1 MLRDVFYMGSKP
13 NAHPREK
20 YAQGLDH
27 ARAMTTTEHFWIINE
42 HCDYRSHDWDFD
54 FDFLPDEEV
63 WTKDHNNIWPSQ
75 HQRDSGTWLCP
86 KVGGQYLIYR
96 ADVDPVIRKNEVN
109 DNWEVPPD
117 IDTTKFD
124 FSWHPDPTSPPYIYQ
139 FGTQLN
145 KEDGPKY
152 VVSNNMGT
160 SYVLRTDKSYQGDKL
175 PRYYIETTLDE
186 LIEKH
191 CTEVF
196 WALNKDIN
204 YDDFEFNWLPQEH
217 QSNFIHA
224 FGSEDNIDTRTYFV
238 NAITYT
244 KGVTQI
250 NYVTDKKINISSTN
264 LDMFYIDR
272 GNNNAESKFSILQ
285 LKFPN
290 IKKTRYLN
298 SWIDTINRCANK
310 STTELFWIL
319 DSTLNYDDFKFDY
332 YPNPW
337 QMNMLHVFGTQWGH
351 WGTTFLVN
359 KNTFAD
365 DTKYLTQVEH
375 VSGINFV
382 KDKRAITD
390 KCNHDIIIVNHS
402 NSHIENVLQTIKVKE
417 SQANISIVEYE
428 GSYLDTLKNI
438 VLSLPDKKDKF
449 VWVISSICDY
459 TNFDFSYICDP
470 YTKDMLHVFASDQQ
484 KFGDTFLL
492 EVNAFKQSLDE
503 LDDLKNYKINF
514 NNHQRVNR
522 LPAPIIISK
531 NECLPDAITD
541 KIDFPYAIYK
551 TIDNTNITPDLDSS
565 ISLWSM
571 SDKNIV
577 ITSLGAT
584 TIIAPKECYS
594 YIKKEVYDYP
604 YIVKSPRLTKSNPL
618 DIVFLSNGEANADE
632 NYEHLLSVTKGL
644 PNSIV
649 RVDGI
654 NGRVQAYHAAL
665 TASNTPWAF
674 TVFAKLKVNDNFDW
688 NWQPD
693 RLQIAKHYIFYAT
706 NPVNGLEYGH
716 QAMISYNKSLVLANI
731 GKGLD
736 FTLDDE
742 HEVVEMNSGIANYN
756 TDEYSTWRTAFR
768 EAIKLC
774 QAQDK
779 ISKHRLD
786 IWLEKGVGEF
796 AEYSILGA
804 KQGAE
809 YYQQVAGD
817 INKLKYSY
825 EWSWLKEKFNK
836 NKL

>member
-1 MLRDVFYMGSKP
+1 MLRDVFYYGSKP

-27 ARAMTTTEHFWIINE
+27 ARAMATTEHFWIINE
-42 HCDYRSHDWDFD
+42 HCDYRTHDWDFD

-63 WTKDHNNIWPSQ
+63 WAKDHNNIWPSQ

-109 DNWEVPPD
+109 DNWKVPPNID
-117 IDTTKFD
+117 IATFD
-124 FSWHPDPTSPPYIYQ
+124 FSWHPDPTSPPYSYQ
-139 FGTQLN
+139 FGTHLN

-152 VVSNNMGT
+152 VISNNIGT
-160 SYVLRTDKSYQGDKL
+160 SYVLRVDKTYQGDKL

-186 LIEKH
+186 LIEKYPK
-191 CTEVF
+191 EVF

-204 YDDFEFNWLPQEH
+204 YTDFEFDWLPLEH
-217 QSNFIHA
+217 QANFIHA

-359 KNTFAD
+359 KNTFAA

-375 VSGINFV
+375 MSGINFV

-417 SQANISIVEYE
+417 PQANISIVEYE
-428 GSYLDTLKNI
+428 DSYLSTLKNI

-449 VWVISSICDY
+449 IWVISSICDY
-459 TNFDFSYICDP
+459 TNFDFSYVCDP

-492 EVNAFKQSLDE
+492 EVSAFKQSLDE

-551 TIDNTNITPDLDSS
+551 TIDNTNINPDLNSS

-604 YIVKSPRLTKSNPL
+604 YIVKSPRLSKSNPL

-644 PNSIV
+644 PNRIV

-674 TVFAKLKVNDNFDW
+674 TVFAKLKVNDSFDW

-716 QAMISYNKSLVLANI
+716 QAMISYNKSLVLTNI

-774 QAQDK
+774 QAQDI

-804 KQGAE
+804 NQGKE
-809 YYQQVAGD
+809 YYQQVVGD

-825 EWSWLKEKFNK
+825 EWSWLKQKFNE